1 MGVRGRYLTD
11 SINSVFFKHFVNDHQ
26 LCGAVSYNL
35 FENAIAAYEVVF
47 SNVKREEVQAIKPHF
62 DAVIA
67 R

>member
-1 MGVRGRYLTD
+1 M
-11 SINSVFFKHFVNDHQ
+11 NDHQ

>member
-1 MGVRGRYLTD
+1 MRSRYLTD
-11 SINSVFFKHFVNDHQ
+11 SINSVFFKYFVNDQQ

-62 DAVIA
+62 DTVIA